1 MTKHLDRDM
10 DRLHRDIL
18 SLCTMV
24 EEMIDRAV
32 LSLCEGRL
40 DLDHEVARDDRYVN
54 EQEVRIEDECLKML
68 ALHHPVAAD
77 LRRIATTIKVNNDLE
92 RIADLAV
99 NITERAAGVREF
111 TEFQI
116 PDGVTPMA
124 KLVIHMIRNALD
136 AFVHLDTTAARD
148 VIAMDDEV
156 DDLNAQLIAKLRY
169 TMQHRSDLVT
179 PSLHCF
185 SAIRHLERIA
195 DLATNIAEDAIYL
208 VDGEIVRHGGI
219 SLDPPQRQMVP

>member
-1 MTKHLDRDM
+1 MTKHLDRDL
-10 DRLHRDIL
+10 DQLHRDIL
-18 SLCTMV
+18 ALCTMV
-24 EEMIDRAV
+24 EDMIDKAV
-32 LSLCEGRL
+32 LSLCKGRL
-40 DLDHEVARDDRYVN
+40 DLAEEVAQSDRYVN

-68 ALHHPVAAD
+68 ALHHPVAVD
-77 LRRIATTIKVNNDLE
+77 LRRIATTVKVNNDLE

-99 NITERAAGVREF
+99 NITERAVGVREF
-111 TEFQI
+111 TEFII
-116 PDGVTPMA
+116 PEGVEPMA

-136 AFVHLDTTAARD
+136 SFVHLDTETARA
-148 VIAMDDEV
+148 VILMDDDV

-169 TMQHRSDLVT
+169 TMQNRSDLVT

-208 VDGEIVRHGGI
+208 VDGEIVRHGGFPM
-219 SLDPPQRQMVP
+219 DPQTSASQ

>member
-24 EEMIDRAV
+24 EEMIDKAV
-32 LSLCEGRL
+32 LLFCEGRV
-40 DLDHEVARDDRYVN
+40 DLAEEVAQSDRYVN

-68 ALHHPVAAD
+68 ALHHPVAVD
-77 LRRIATTIKVNNDLE
+77 LRRIATTVKVNNDLE

-99 NITERAAGVREF
+99 NITERAVGVREF
-111 TEFQI
+111 AEFKI
-116 PDGVTPMA
+116 PEGVEPMA
-124 KLVIHMIRNALD
+124 QLVIHMIRNALD
-136 AFVHLDTTAARD
+136 SYVHLDTTAALE
-148 VIAMDDEV
+148 VIAMDDDV
-156 DDLNAQLIAKLRY
+156 DELNAQLIAKLRY

-179 PSLHCF
+179 PALHCF

-219 SLDPPQRQMVP
+219 TPDPPEGVFR

>member
-18 SLCTMV
+18 SLCAMV
-24 EEMIDRAV
+24 EEMIGKAV

-40 DLDHEVARDDRYVN
+40 DLADEVAKSDRFVN

-68 ALHHPVAAD
+68 ALHHPVAVD
-77 LRRIATTIKVNNDLE
+77 LRRIATTVKVNNDLE

-99 NITERAAGVREF
+99 NITERAVGVREF
-111 TEFQI
+111 TEFVI
-116 PDGVTPMA
+116 PDGVEPMA
-124 KLVIHMIRNALD
+124 KLVIRMIRNALD
-136 AFVHLDTTAARD
+136 SFVHLDTVTARV
-148 VIAMDDEV
+148 VIAMDDDV

-219 SLDPPQRQMVP
+219 QLAPPKTVGN